1 MGNNNEHHVYDGIVE
16 NNNPMPG
23 WWIWL
28 FIGTVIFGAL
38 YWIHYTFGGG
48 ESLKQEFQVAMKEV
62 QQMQGSAPAGPEV
75 SEEVLAALG
84 QDPTA
89 LALGGK
95 VFAEKCSMCH
105 GVELQGLV
113 GPSLV
118 DKYWIH
124 GKGTRKDIFT
134 TVSAGVAD
142 KGMPAWGSVLKEDEL
157 KAVAA
162 FVFSKKGTNPPNP
175 KAPQGEP
182 VDN

>member
-1 MGNNNEHHVYDGIVE
+1 MENKQDYHVYDGIIE

-28 FIGTVIFGAL
+28 FIGTVIFGGI

-48 ESLKQEFQVAMKEV
+48 ESLMQEFQASMKDI
-62 QQMQGSAPAGPEV
+62 QKMQASAPAPEV
-75 SEEVLAALG
+75 GEELLAMLG
-84 QDPTA
+84 KDATA

-95 VFAEKCSMCH
+95 VYSEKCAMCH

-124 GKGTRKDIFT
+124 GKGTHKDIYT
-134 TVSAGVAD
+134 TVSQGVAD
-142 KGMPAWGSVLKEDEL
+142 KGMPAWGNALQPDEI
-157 KAVAA
+157 KAVVA